1 LELKNQAERSV
12 ACILSAIGSPNI
24 ICLELF
30 GKARLVKSYMMCW
43 SKVKNKAKR
52 QIYKAL

>member
-1 LELKNQAERSV
+1 MELKNQAERSL
-12 ACILSAIGSPNI
+12 ACILYAIGSLNI

-30 GKARLVKSYMMCW
+30 GKARLVKSYMMW
-43 SKVKNKAKR
+43 SKVKNKLKR